1 MILFTTIE
9 NFSDRLKIERLYM
22 CYRNLMYKEALEIV
36 QNSHSAED
44 AVSESFVRIIKNL
57 HKIDEQN
64 RPKTRSFLVII
75 CRNVAKN
82 MYNEKIYL
90 NNRVDVCEEEL
101 QEENEKFSDSLET
114 LIRKETLSEIAGTVK
129 KLDPIYRDVF
139 LLKNVHGLSRAEI
152 SAIFGISEEAVK
164 KRLVRA
170 KSKILKELE
179 KRGELA

>member
-82 MYNEKIYL
+82 MYNKKIYL
-90 NNRVDVCEEEL
+90 NNRDDVCEETL
-101 QEENEKFSDSLET
+101 QEDTPDFSDSLEA
-114 LIRKETLSEIAGTVK
+114 LIKKETLSEIAGAVK
-129 KLDPIYRDVF
+129 NLDPIYRDVF

-152 SAIFGISEEAVK
+152 AAIFGISEEAVK

-179 KRGELA
+179 KRGDPA

>member
-9 NFSDRLKIERLYM
+9 NFSDRFKIERLYM
-22 CYRNLMYKEALEIV
+22 CYRNLMYKEAPEIV

-90 NNRVDVCEEEL
+90 NNRGDVCEETL
-101 QEENEKFSDSLET
+101 QEDTPDFSDSLEA
-114 LIRKETLSEIAGTVK
+114 LIKKETLSEIAGAVK

-152 SAIFGISEEAVK
+152 AAIFGISEEAVK

>member
-1 MILFTTIE
+1 
-9 NFSDRLKIERLYM
+9 
-22 CYRNLMYKEALEIV
+22 
-36 QNSHSAED
+36 
-44 AVSESFVRIIKNL
+44 
-57 HKIDEQN
+57 
-64 RPKTRSFLVII
+64 
-75 CRNVAKN
+75 

-90 NNRVDVCEEEL
+90 NNRDDVCEEEL

-152 SAIFGISEEAVK
+152 AAIVGISEEAVK